1 MTRLTKTTFFKPAP
15 PRAETLMDKTTRI
28 VRGIIDE
35 EAEQRLLKTSRL
47 RKARLER
54 EAATPEDTVAAKP
67 GRARAK
73 PRATAAKTTA
83 K

>member
-1 MTRLTKTTFFKPAP
+1 MTRRTKTTLFKPTP

-54 EAATPEDTVAAKP
+54 EAATPEDAVAAKP